1 MSKSKILIANYC
13 FLSVVGLIATWYYN
27 IQYFIGS
34 DSIELIP
41 YLQSATVNPATT
53 AITIDIY
60 LSALVFSIWA
70 FLESKRVGIKWP
82 MVYVLLCFAIGL
94 AFAFP
99 LFLAF
104 RERAIAQGNR

>member
-1 MSKSKILIANYC
+1 MSKSKLLIAVYF
-13 FLSVVGLIATWYYN
+13 FLSILGLIATWYYN

-34 DSIELIP
+34 DSIEFIP

-60 LSALVFSIWA
+60 FSALVFSIWA
-70 FLESKRVGIKWP
+70 FLESKRVGVKWP
-82 MVYVLLCFAIGL
+82 MVYVLLCFGVGL
-94 AFAFP
+94 AFALP

-104 RERAIAQGNR
+104 REREIARSN